1 MVLVQK
7 ILSPPNM
14 DAGDERR
21 EQQQTQAGMGII
33 NIRSAPSYPKMR
45 IPVMRQLMN
54 EATTCRGFFEDHQSM
69 TKTILS
75 SFFEDHFRFY

>member
-45 IPVMRQLMN
+45 FPVMRQLMNEMN

-69 TKTILS
+69 TKTILKK
-75 SFFEDHFRFY
+75 